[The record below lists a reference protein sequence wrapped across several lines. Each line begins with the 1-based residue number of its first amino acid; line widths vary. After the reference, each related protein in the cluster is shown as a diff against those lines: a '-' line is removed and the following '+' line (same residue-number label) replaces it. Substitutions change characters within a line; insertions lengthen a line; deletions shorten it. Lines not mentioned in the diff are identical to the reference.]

1 MDRPENPEA
10 PAPEPL
16 APGVVPIEAPEPPAP
31 TPPPDP
37 LEGPDLPGL
46 PPTEPAPTPPPA
58 PPEPPPAPTSKAKG
72 KGGFGQPATVWTEVQ
87 DEVLRELRGVQGM
100 PIEAISIRLGRCVHV
115 VTKRLRALHIKAP
128 EKPRKGKPVPVPKV
142 EAPKPAGLNTLP
154 PLPSLAVPLYII
166 PPRPGSPADRRR

>member
-46 PPTEPAPTPPPA
+46 PPTEPPPAPPPA
-58 PPEPPPAPTSKAKG
+58 PPEPPPAPASKAKG
-72 KGGFGQPATVWTEVQ
+72 KGGFGQPATAWTEVQ

-128 EKPRKGKPVPVPKV
+128 EKPRKGKPVPAPKV

-166 PPRPGSPADRRR
+166 PPRPGSSADRRR